1 MMLELLT
8 TRCDAMDVSF
18 DRKAV
23 RYMLEILKYYAKD
36 KRHNDINRQY
46 AMNMHDVFE
55 SLLKEYDDTFSQLQR
70 LQGQLGDIRNN
81 IKNIVDFINTGEVT
95 QNEPQ

>member
-1 MMLELLT
+1 
-8 TRCDAMDVSF
+8 MDVSF
-18 DRKAV
+18 DRKDV
-23 RYMLEILKYYAKD
+23 RHMLTILKYYATD

-55 SLLKEYDDTFSQLQR
+55 NLLKEYDDTFSQLQR
-70 LQGQLGDIRNN
+70 LQGQLSDIRNN

-95 QNEPQ
+95 QNELQ

>member
-1 MMLELLT
+1 
-8 TRCDAMDVSF
+8 MDVPF

-55 SLLKEYDDTFSQLQR
+55 SLLKEYDDTLSQLNQ
-70 LQGQLGDIRNN
+70 LQSQLSNVRDN
-81 IKNIVDFINTGEVT
+81 IKNIISFINTGEVT
-95 QNEPQ
+95 QNGLQ

>member
-1 MMLELLT
+1 
-8 TRCDAMDVSF
+8 MDVPF

-55 SLLKEYDDTFSQLQR
+55 SLLKEYDDTLSQLNQ
-70 LQGQLGDIRNN
+70 LQNQLSNVRDN
-81 IKNIVDFINTGEVT
+81 IKNIISFINTGEVT
-95 QNEPQ
+95 QNGLQWSYQ